1 MRKIG
6 ILLVLF
12 LLSALS
18 IFIGVKD
25 LVLQALFQGDS
36 QQWLILAT
44 TRVPRTVSLIL
55 AGATLSICGLIMQ
68 QLTQNKFVSPT
79 TAGTMDSAR
88 LGILLVMLFLP
99 NASTTVRTLAAFIF
113 AFLGTMVFLG
123 LSRLLPTK
131 EPIFLPLLGVM
142 FGNIVGSVATFFAYQ
157 FQLIQN
163 MSSWLQGNFSLV
175 AKGSYELLYLTIPL
189 FLVIYL
195 FAYYFTIV
203 GLGEYVAINLGVN
216 YRLIQTLGIGLV
228 AAASGL
234 VLIMVGTVPFLGVI
248 VPNIVSLIYGDHV
261 KQNLWITAVS
271 GSLFLMVC
279 DILSRIVISPYEIP
293 VSLTVGILGSLIF
306 IYLLV
311 GRKRA

>member
-55 AGATLSICGLIMQ
+55 AGATMSICGLIMQ

-123 LSRLLPTK
+123 LRRLLPTK

-142 FGNIVGSVATFFAYQ
+142 FG
-157 FQLIQN
+157 
-163 MSSWLQGNFSLV
+163 
-175 AKGSYELLYLTIPL
+175 
-189 FLVIYL
+189 
-195 FAYYFTIV
+195 
-203 GLGEYVAINLGVN
+203 
-216 YRLIQTLGIGLV
+216 
-228 AAASGL
+228 
-234 VLIMVGTVPFLGVI
+234 
-248 VPNIVSLIYGDHV
+248 
-261 KQNLWITAVS
+261 
-271 GSLFLMVC
+271 
-279 DILSRIVISPYEIP
+279 
-293 VSLTVGILGSLIF
+293 
-306 IYLLV
+306 
-311 GRKRA
+311 